1 MKENTDNKPLI
12 MFGTGDFT
20 RLAHCLFT
28 LDENR
33 SMADFTVDAAY
44 LLGKECDNEPMVAFE
59 EESMPYPKYIAI
71 GYN

>member
-20 RLAHCLFT
+20 RLAYCLFT

-33 SMADFTVDAAY
+33 SMADFTVDAAH
-44 LLGKECDNEPMVAFE
+44 LLGKEFDNKPMVAFE
-59 EESMPYPKYIAI
+59 AESMLYHMSIAI